1 MTTLEQIEKSYKSML
16 LSIKDGVNP
25 LEFHKEI
32 LAKKL
37 ARLEEIKES
46 IPEEGIDR
54 VVMGELMHIEKATL
68 VNDFDLEIKK
78 SKREIVSIERA
89 MRKGLVTNDVKEL
102 ETEKVT
108 ATEEAVNTKEK
119 TKFEDYKATHILK
132 NPTIEIAKDVRI
144 TINEEE
150 YVVSGSIYKDAINYS
165 NYKAGKIIS
174 KYIDIKKDDLE
185 KYTKLANLDKGLLY
199 AIDQSGM
206 NDNDKGMLIK
216 DYIKKAKNKTNQ
228 EAIVRYNLREISE
241 TSFIR
246 LWLKLEMKAED
257 KAKVYA
263 VANAAAENG
272 LAEIKGQ
279 FTRSWKDKLINMIEA
294 GSKVKRLAA
303 ASSVYN
309 QSK

>member
-16 LSIKDGVNP
+16 LSIKDGANP

-32 LAKKL
+32 LAKKI

-102 ETEKVT
+102 EAEKVT
-108 ATEEAVNTKEK
+108 IAEKAVNTKEE

-228 EAIVRYNLREISE
+228 EVIVRYNLREISE

>member
-16 LSIKDGVNP
+16 LSIKDGANP

-32 LAKKL
+32 LAKKI
-37 ARLEEIKES
+37 ARLEEVKES

-108 ATEEAVNTKEK
+108 IAEEAVNTKEE

-206 NDNDKGMLIK
+206 NGNDKGMLIK

-294 GSKVKRLAA
+294 GNKVKRLAA

>member
-16 LSIKDGVNP
+16 LSIKDGANP

-32 LAKKL
+32 LAKKI
-37 ARLEEIKES
+37 ARLEEVKES

-108 ATEEAVNTKEK
+108 IAEEAVNTKEE

-294 GSKVKRLAA
+294 GNKVKRLAA
-303 ASSVYN
+303 ASSAYN

>member
-1 MTTLEQIEKSYKSML
+1 MTTLEQIEKSYKNML
-16 LSIKDGVNP
+16 LSIEDGANP
-25 LEFHKEI
+25 LEFHKKV

-37 ARLEEIKES
+37 ARLEEIKMS
-46 IPEEGIDR
+46 IPENGIDR
-54 VVMGELMHIEKATL
+54 VVMGELMHIDKVTL
-68 VNDFDLEIKK
+68 ENDFDAEIKK
-78 SKREIVSIERA
+78 AKKEITSIDRA
-89 MRKGLVTNDVKEL
+89 LRKGVSMAE
-102 ETEKVT
+102 ETEVEKV
-108 ATEEAVNTKEK
+108 EEAKKIVETAKE
-119 TKFEDYKATHILK
+119 TQFVDYKATHILK
-132 NPTIEIAKDVRI
+132 DPTIEVAKDVRMKI
-144 TINEEE
+144 GEEE
-150 YVVSGSIYKDAINYS
+150 YVVAGNIYKEAINYS
-165 NYKAGKIIS
+165 NFKAGKIIS

-185 KYTKLANLDKGLLY
+185 KYVKLACLDKGLLY

-206 NDNDKGMLIK
+206 EDSDKGSLIK
-216 DYIKKAKNKTNQ
+216 EYIKKAKNKTNS

-294 GSKVKRLAA
+294 GSKVKRLAQ
-303 ASSVYN
+303 ASTATN
-309 QSK
+309 NITK

>member
-16 LSIKDGVNP
+16 LSIEDGANP
-25 LEFHKEI
+25 LEFHKEV

-89 MRKGLVTNDVKEL
+89 MRRSLVANDVKEL
-102 ETEKVT
+102 ETEKVI
-108 ATEEAVNTKEK
+108 ATEKVVNTKEE

-132 NPTIEIAKDVRI
+132 DPTIEIAKDVRI

-303 ASSVYN
+303 ASSAYN

>member
-16 LSIKDGVNP
+16 LSIKDGANP

-206 NDNDKGMLIK
+206 SDNDKGMLIK

-303 ASSVYN
+303 ASSAYN

>member
-16 LSIKDGVNP
+16 LSIKDGANP

-32 LAKKL
+32 LAKKI

-102 ETEKVT
+102 EAEKVT
-108 ATEEAVNTKEK
+108 IAEKAVNTKEE

-228 EAIVRYNLREISE
+228 EVIVRYNLREISE

-263 VANAAAENG
+263 VANAAVENG

>member
-16 LSIKDGVNP
+16 LSIKDGANP

-32 LAKKL
+32 LAKKI
-37 ARLEEIKES
+37 ARLEEVKES

-108 ATEEAVNTKEK
+108 IAEEAVNTKEE

-185 KYTKLANLDKGLLY
+185 KYTKLVNLDKGLLY

-206 NDNDKGMLIK
+206 NGNDKGMLIK

-294 GSKVKRLAA
+294 GNKVKRLAA

>member
-16 LSIKDGVNP
+16 LSIKDGANP

-32 LAKKL
+32 LAKKI

-206 NDNDKGMLIK
+206 SDNDKGMLIK

-294 GSKVKRLAA
+294 GNKVKRLAA

>member
-16 LSIKDGVNP
+16 LSIKDGANP

-32 LAKKL
+32 LAKKI
-37 ARLEEIKES
+37 ARLEEVKES

-102 ETEKVT
+102 EAEKVT
-108 ATEEAVNTKEK
+108 IAEKAVNTKEE

-294 GSKVKRLAA
+294 GNKVKRLAA
-303 ASSVYN
+303 ASSAYN